1 MGANRGDSTVD
12 VVGSIPAG
20 PTSRATLVL
29 DGRMDSSRSSFDRW
43 DRFARVP
50 LVFAGVIFIIGFSVF
65 VIAPDLP
72 PLVRTVTGNTTIL
85 TWFIFAVDYIV
96 RVCLTRKGTRWR
108 YVVRHPVELL
118 AVLLPVFRAVRV
130 VDLARQL
137 PFFHARTG
145 SVVRTELIIYSA
157 AYSVTFVYFLALST
171 LSVERSAPDATI
183 DSFGDAVWWAFVTLT
198 TVGYGDMYP
207 VTVAGRFFAVL
218 LMLGGIVIIGITSG
232 TVVSYITDRV
242 REYALSSSSSDKT
255 DSDGSA

>member
-1 MGANRGDSTVD
+1 M
-12 VVGSIPAG
+12 
-20 PTSRATLVL
+20 
-29 DGRMDSSRSSFDRW
+29 
-43 DRFARVP
+43 P

-242 REYALSSSSSDKT
+242 REYALSSSSSDKA
-255 DSDGSA
+255 DPDRSE